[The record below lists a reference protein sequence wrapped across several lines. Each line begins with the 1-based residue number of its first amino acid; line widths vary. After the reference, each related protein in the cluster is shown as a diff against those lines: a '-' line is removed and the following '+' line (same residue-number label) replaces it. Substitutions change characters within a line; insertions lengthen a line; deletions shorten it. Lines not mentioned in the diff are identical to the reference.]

1 MSRKTVS
8 AVIGSFLV
16 VVFALG
22 AVQGCG
28 SDGTG
33 GTGTGGSNGTGG
45 ASGTGTGG
53 TKATGG
59 TSGTGTGGATGTGG
73 TTSGTGGSGTVAACA
88 VCDTAASCCTA
99 VKSAGGHLQ
108 LSRRRPATRDGGT
121 AQTSYIQECQ
131 MIVDRRRHGQRQLP
145 VASSAR
151 SAVALTASCR
161 PVGASV
167 QKRMPRLAR

>member
-33 GTGTGGSNGTGG
+33 GTGTGGANGTGG

-59 TSGTGTGGATGTGG
+59 TSGTGTGGATGSGG
-73 TTSGTGGSGTVAACA
+73 TSGGTGGSGTVAACA
-88 VCDTAASCCTA
+88 ICDKAASCCTA
-99 VKSAGGHLQ
+99 VGL
-108 LSRRRPATRDGGT
+108 PATECSMLSASACSAMPGT
-121 AQTSYIQECQ
+121 SQTTFIQECQ
-131 MIVDRRRHGQRQLP
+131 TAVDD
-145 VASSAR
+145 AA
-151 SAVALTASCR
+151 TAKVNC
-161 PVGASV
+161 P
-167 QKRMPRLAR
+167 

>member
-8 AVIGSFLV
+8 VVIGSFLV

-99 VKSAGGHLQ
+99 VNLPAATCNMISGSACSGM
-108 LSRRRPATRDGGT
+108 AGT
-121 AQTSYIQECQ
+121 AQTSFIQECQ
-131 MIVDRRRHGQRQLP
+131 MIVND
-145 VASSAR
+145 AA
-151 SAVALTASCR
+151 TAKVNC
-161 PVGASV
+161 P
-167 QKRMPRLAR
+167 